1 MAVLGQI
8 SVPEK
13 GKEPHPGQTGI
24 GMSNVAERI
33 QVLYGDAGKITSTV
47 PASGDGTLVTLE
59 LPILETE
66 LARSAADK
74 IYSER
79 SRTRA

>member
-1 MAVLGQI
+1 MTIKTPDNG
-8 SVPEK
+8 E
-13 GKEPHPGQTGI
+13 
-24 GMSNVAERI
+24 
-33 QVLYGDAGKITSTV
+33 
-47 PASGDGTLVTLE
+47 GTLITLE